1 MSNGLYNGL
10 DNGLHNGVYNGML
23 DGVSNGLLNIDH
35 KKTVKDL
42 LLFLDAGNR
51 NSYSPNS
58 SGTKWNDLTLNN
70 YNGVLTCNPWYL
82 NGPTFNYGN
91 KGYINCDG
99 INDYIEVENSD
110 KLKFGTD
117 DFTIEYWVR
126 KKITTVGANWN
137 NVWGVNK
144 WETGGKP
151 GENEWS
157 ISLGSFNVD
166 ALFFVVESGV
176 NSYTTGAFPL
186 NINQWY
192 QVVGIRNGDKLQLY
206 VNGDLKQSYVHPFF
220 TRQSS
225 VNNSG
230 KKIRISNSYLNQF
243 YTGADTAVLRIYKK
257 ALCKEEVLWNFNELR
272 GRFGL

>member
-70 YNGVLTCNPWYL
+70 YNGVLI

-110 KLKFGTD
+110 KIKLGAD
-117 DFTIEYWVR
+117 NFTVEYWVNKR
-126 KKITTVGANWN
+126 GTTVGTGYS

-144 WETGGKP
+144 WITGGSP
-151 GENEWS
+151 GQNEWS
-157 ISLGSFNVD
+157 LGLGDLNVD
-166 ALFFVVESGV
+166 AFYFKVESGV
-176 NSYTTGAFPL
+176 NSYTTGVFPL

-206 VNGDLKQSYVHPFF
+206 VNGDLRHENTFPFF
-220 TRQSS
+220 NQNTII
-225 VNNSG
+225 NHTG
-230 KKIRISNSYLNQF
+230 KKIRIHNSYLNNF
-243 YTGADTAVLRIYKK
+243 YAAADVAIFKFYKK
-257 ALCKEEVLWNFNELR
+257 ALSKEEVMNNFNNLR